1 MVETIEKQKRT
12 DILLV
17 EDNSEDIEL
26 ALLAFK
32 HGNLSHRIH
41 IARDGEEALEFLFC
55 RGNFQNRSF
64 EMAPRLVLLDLKLP
78 KVHGLEVLR
87 ELKKDSRTRAIP
99 VVVMTS
105 SREQCD
111 LVEAY
116 RLGLNSYIQK
126 PVEFTRFREMIG
138 KLGVYWLELN
148 QPPPRDAFL
157 ANR

>member
-1 MVETIEKQKRT
+1 VETVEIQTRA

-17 EDNSEDIEL
+17 EDNAEDIEL

-32 HGNLSHRIH
+32 HGNISHKIQ
-41 IARDGEEALEFLFC
+41 IVRDGEEALEFLFC
-55 RGNFQNRSF
+55 RGNFQHRTF

-87 ELKKDSRTRAIP
+87 ELKNDTRTRAIP
-99 VVVMTS
+99 VVIMTS
-105 SREQCD
+105 SREQQD
-111 LVEAY
+111 LVEGY

-138 KLGVYWLELN
+138 RLGVYWLELN